1 MSIKY
6 FDLQLNGYAGVD
18 FNRDDLT
25 ESELYFACE
34 KLKEDGVKGVLATI
48 ITADINQMIK
58 RLNRVVQLREDNTLI
73 REMIYGIHIEG
84 PFLSSDEGY
93 HGAHNPKWIFN
104 TDIDLMKK
112 LLDAAGGLTQ
122 IVTLAP
128 ERDDG
133 FQTTKML
140 TKDGIVVSA
149 GHTNASL
156 DVLNAALDN
165 GLSMYTH
172 LGNGCPVNMDRH
184 DNIIQRVL
192 SLKDKIWKTFIADGW
207 HIPDFALKN
216 YLDLVGY
223 KKSIIVTD
231 AMAAASAKPG
241 KYTIGELELEVGI
254 EGIVRRKGDPNFAGS
269 AITMQKSRQLLQER
283 LNISDENI
291 KMMLSDNPKRAL
303 GISDH
308 TK

>member
-1 MSIKY
+1 M
-6 FDLQLNGYAGVD
+6 D
-18 FNRDDLT
+18 FNRDDLS
-25 ESELYFACE
+25 ESGLYFACK
-34 KLKEDGVKGVLATI
+34 KLKEDGVEGVLATI

-58 RLNRVVQLREDNTLI
+58 RLNRVVQLREENMLI
-73 REMIYGIHIEG
+73 SEIIYGIHIEG
-84 PFLSSDEGY
+84 PFLSNEEGY
-93 HGAHNPKWIFN
+93 RGAHNPKWILN
-104 TDIDLMKK
+104 CDSDWMKK

-133 FQTTKML
+133 FQVTKML
-140 TKDGIVVSA
+140 ANDGIVVSA

-192 SLKDKIWKTFIADGW
+192 SLKDRIWKTFIADGW
-207 HIPDFALKN
+207 HIPDFTLRN

-223 KKSIIVTD
+223 EKSIIVTD
-231 AMAAASAKPG
+231 AIAAASAAPG
-241 KYTIGELELEVGI
+241 KYTIGELEIEVGS
-254 EGIVRRKGDPNFAGS
+254 EGVVRRAGDLNFAGS
-269 AITMQKSRQLLQER
+269 ADYNAK
-283 LNISDENI
+283 
-291 KMMLSDNPKRAL
+291 K
-303 GISDH
+303 
-308 TK
+308 